1 MPSRKRGFCL
11 KRASSTRPQR
21 SFQACMKR
29 PTKTKQMSL
38 RDEKQ
43 LFEDT
48 DTSAFASAAAAV
60 EEDGESKYQRG
71 LPSLRY
77 PAQLAEAIRTVKNM
91 LPFLMKFVSAKLKF

>member
-29 PTKTKQMSL
+29 PTKTKQMSQ
-38 RDEKQ
+38 RDVKQ

-60 EEDGESKYQRG
+60 EEYGESKYKRG
-71 LPSLRY
+71 LPSISD
-77 PAQLAEAIRTVKNM
+77 PAQLAEAIRAVKTHVTVLNEIC
-91 LPFLMKFVSAKLKF
+91 FS